1 MNGGRGKSLRRS
13 KSFRGT
19 LGTQDQ
25 DSILRLGNLGWE
37 SPEIKKKNIE
47 IIICFVSAIFFKAI
61 LNFHIVWSILAT
73 AIVLVPSL
81 FRKERPEYND
91 ALPKIVCDQKKR
103 EISGNRVS
111 AKS

>member
-1 MNGGRGKSLRRS
+1 MVVGVKVYDGVKVFGEHWGPKTKTLYL
-13 KSFRGT
+13 GLET
-19 LGTQDQ
+19 LGGKVQK
-25 DSILRLGNLGWE
+25 L
-37 SPEIKKKNIE
+37 KKNIE

-81 FRKERPEYND
+81 FRKERLEYND